1 MAKLKTFVALIVDES
16 GSMSS
21 IKKETINNF
30 NEQLQV
36 LKQESNSPDAVAKK
50 LLIGGQEYE
59 GVETFVSVVK
69 FNQET
74 NIIINLDD
82 VNSIKEIA
90 DSDYS
95 PNGGTALYDAIGDTI
110 ERFQSIPEMSDPGS
124 SALFVILTDG
134 EENSSKRF
142 SHKRVKSLID
152 DLNAD
157 NKWTFTFMGTEN
169 ALEQAVDIGIA
180 AGNMVAF
187 DNTVKGMAVAN
198 DVMTT
203 SLRSY
208 YNARRS
214 GETSVDSFYSSDE
227 DKI

>member
-1 MAKLKTFVALIVDES
+1 MKLKTFVALIIDES

-69 FNQET
+69 FNQNT
-74 NIIINLDD
+74 NVIVGLDD
-82 VNSIKEIA
+82 VNNISEIS
-90 DSDYS
+90 DTDYS
-95 PNGGTALYDAIGDTI
+95 PDGGTALYDAIGDTI

-124 SALFVILTDG
+124 SALLVILTDG

-142 SHKRVKSLID
+142 SHKKVKSLID
-152 DLNAD
+152 DLNAN

-169 ALEQAVDIGIA
+169 ALDQAVDIGIA

-187 DNTVKGMAVAN
+187 DNTVKGMSAATNTMSVG
-198 DVMTT
+198 
-203 SLRSY
+203 LRSY
-208 YNARRS
+208 YNARLS
-214 GETSVDSFYSSDE
+214 GETSVDSFYSDE
-227 DKI
+227 DKV

>member
-1 MAKLKTFVALIVDES
+1 MKLKTFVALIIDES

-36 LKQESNSPDAVAKK
+36 LKQESNSPDAIAKK

-69 FNQET
+69 FNQDT
-74 NIIINLDD
+74 NIIINLAD
-82 VNSIKEIA
+82 VNNISEIT
-90 DSDYS
+90 DTDYS

-124 SALFVILTDG
+124 SALFIILTDG

-157 NKWTFTFMGTEN
+157 KKWTFTFMGTEN
-169 ALEQAVDIGIA
+169 ALDQAREIGIA
-180 AGNMVAF
+180 YGNTVAF
-187 DNTVKGMAVAN
+187 DNTAKGMAVAN
-198 DVMTT
+198 NVMTT

-208 YNARRS
+208 YSARLS
-214 GETSVDSFYSSDE
+214 GETSVDSFYSDE
-227 DKI
+227 DKA

>member
-1 MAKLKTFVALIVDES
+1 MKLKTFVALIIDES

-36 LKQESNSPDAVAKK
+36 LKQESNSPDAIAKK

-69 FNQET
+69 FNQNT

-82 VNSIKEIA
+82 VNNISEIA

-95 PNGGTALYDAIGDTI
+95 PDGGTALYDAIGDTI
-110 ERFQSIPEMSDPGS
+110 ERFQSIPEMADPGS
-124 SALFVILTDG
+124 SALLVILTDG

-142 SHKRVKSLID
+142 SHKKVKSLID
-152 DLNAD
+152 DLNVN

-169 ALEQAVDIGIA
+169 ALEQAIDIGIA
-180 AGNMVAF
+180 AGNTVVF
-187 DNTVKGMAVAN
+187 NNTVKGMSTA
-198 DVMTT
+198 T
-203 SLRSY
+203 STMSAGLRSY
-208 YNARRS
+208 YNARRI
-214 GETSVDSFYSSDE
+214 GETSTDSFYSSE
-227 DKI
+227 NE